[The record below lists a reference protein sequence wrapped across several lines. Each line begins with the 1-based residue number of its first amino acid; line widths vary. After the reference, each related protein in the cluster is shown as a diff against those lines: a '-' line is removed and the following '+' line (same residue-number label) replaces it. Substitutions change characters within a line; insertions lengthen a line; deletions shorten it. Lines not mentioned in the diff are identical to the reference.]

1 MRRRDCIKL
10 AGTAAALLLM
20 RPLAANA
27 QTRRLHRIGIL
38 ETVSE
43 ALNGANMNALR
54 TGLRRVGYLEGQNLV
69 LVYRSA
75 DGNAERFPALA
86 AELLHLGVDLIVT
99 RGTPAAQAAKNA
111 TAKVPIVM
119 AAIGEPLGTGVV
131 ASLARPGGNVTG
143 LSTFGT
149 ELAGKR
155 IEFLKQMLPSVERI
169 AFMQNMGNPVSDQQ
183 REASKSAA
191 AALGLILEVQDVRS
205 AADIAI
211 AFENIARLKI
221 SAVEVGID
229 AVTQEN
235 QGMILA
241 LAKHYR
247 IATVCGSREIVDAGG
262 LASYGVSYPDLY
274 YRAAGLIDKIFKGTL
289 PGDLPVE
296 QPTRLEMIVNL
307 KTAKALGLEIP
318 PTLLALADEVIE

>member
-1 MRRRDCIKL
+1 M
-10 AGTAAALLLM
+10 
-20 RPLAANA
+20 
-27 QTRRLHRIGIL
+27 HRIGIL
-38 ETVSE
+38 ETISE
-43 ALNGANMNALR
+43 ASNGANMNALR
-54 TGLRRVGYLEGQNLV
+54 TGLRRLGYVEGQNLV

-75 DGNAERFPALA
+75 DGDAERFPALA

-99 RGTPAAQAAKNA
+99 RGTPAAQAAKSA
-111 TAKVPIVM
+111 TARIPIVM

-143 LSTFGT
+143 LSAFGT

-155 IEFLKQMLPSVERI
+155 IEFMKQILPSVERI

-191 AALGLILEVQDVRS
+191 AVLGVTLELQDVRG

-211 AFENIARLKI
+211 AFETLAKRKI
-221 SAVEVGID
+221 VAVSVGLDGI
-229 AVTQEN
+229 VQEN
-235 QGMILA
+235 RDMIVQLA
-241 LAKHYR
+241 NHHR
-247 IATVCGSREIVDAGG
+247 IATVYPSREFTEAGG

-274 YRAAGLIDKIFKGTL
+274 FRAAGLIDKIFKGASA
-289 PGDLPVE
+289 GDLPVE
-296 QPTRLEMIVNL
+296 QPAKLEIIINL

-318 PTLLALADEVIE
+318 PTLVALADEVFE